1 MTGESH
7 RRSVRRANGLV
18 QTGFSPSSTHGTFWP
33 GELAQCDFSGMRGD
47 DTIVTLAN
55 PEKRKLGVAY
65 EELSCI
71 FPGRGKPLLDDSNH
85 RQ

>member
-1 MTGESH
+1 
-7 RRSVRRANGLV
+7 
-18 QTGFSPSSTHGTFWP
+18 
-33 GELAQCDFSGMRGD
+33 MRGD

-55 PEKRKLGVAY
+55 TEKRKLGVAY

-71 FPGRGKPLLDDSNH
+71 FAGRGKPLLDDSNH